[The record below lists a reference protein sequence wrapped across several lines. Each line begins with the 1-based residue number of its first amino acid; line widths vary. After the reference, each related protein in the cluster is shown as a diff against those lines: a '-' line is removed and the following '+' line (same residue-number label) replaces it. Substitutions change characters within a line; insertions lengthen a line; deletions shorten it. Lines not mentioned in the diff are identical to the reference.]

1 MPSNYRQYW
10 RWLDLIW
17 PSDRLEITY
26 NFENWMRYMYV
37 KRQCST
43 CIFLCFLVEPC
54 RIVPKLCW
62 DSFRH
67 YEYGGQF
74 DRIYHT
80 LGGRKHYQLQCKNE
94 VTLACLPPSS
104 QMAFLWHFPSSL
116 SANIR
121 ILENS
126 LSYHCGLLHHFQHDF
141 CHFRQ
146 SGNSTLEYLLGTKY
160 EICKKSWKIK
170 QKMRL
175 LCHFQP

>member
-1 MPSNYRQYW
+1 MPWKLQTILTRFDLRIVLKLHTILKIECGTCTSNVNAVHVFF
-10 RWLDLIW
+10 
-17 PSDRLEITY
+17 S
-26 NFENWMRYMYV
+26 
-37 KRQCST
+37 
-43 CIFLCFLVEPC
+43 CFLVEPC

-94 VTLACLPPSS
+94 VTLACLPKSS

-121 ILENS
+121 ILENG

-170 QKMRL
+170 QRMRL
-175 LCHFQP
+175 LGHFHT